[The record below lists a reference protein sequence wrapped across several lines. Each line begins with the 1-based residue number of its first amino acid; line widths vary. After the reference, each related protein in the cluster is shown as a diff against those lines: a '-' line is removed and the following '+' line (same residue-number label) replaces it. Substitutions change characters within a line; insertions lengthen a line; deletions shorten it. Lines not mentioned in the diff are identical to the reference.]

1 RVPSGQSLISW
12 LKDFQSRLVELRQY
26 EYSPLARVQE
36 WSEVPRGTPLFE
48 SIFVFENYPADS
60 AILERGGRLEVA
72 GLRSVEQTNYPL
84 TVAAVPGAEL
94 ALHVGYKTGRFDAA
108 TVRRML
114 RHLET
119 LLEGIVARPHQRI
132 SELSLLNAAERDR
145 LIREWNE
152 TRTDFPQL
160 CLHEL
165 FERQAAATPD
175 AVALIFEGGRLTYR
189 ELNRSANMLANYL
202 RTLGVSRG
210 ALVGI
215 CLVRGA
221 ELIIGLF
228 GMLCAGGACM

>member
-119 LLEGIVARPHQRI
+119 LLEGIIAHSQRRV
-132 SELSLLNAAERDR
+132 SELPLLNAAERDR
-145 LIREWNE
+145 IVREWNE
-152 TRTDFPQL
+152 TRADFPRL
-160 CLHEL
+160 CLHQL

-175 AVALIFEGGRLTYR
+175 AVALIFEGERLNYQ
-189 ELNRSANMLANYL
+189 ELNRRANKMAHYL
-202 RTLGVSRG
+202 RSLGVRRG
-210 ALVGI
+210 ARVGI
-215 CLVRGA
+215 CLGRGA
-221 ELIIGLF
+221 EMIV
-228 GMLCAGGACM
+228 